1 MMAIV
6 DQKHL
11 NYDNEIELIEIIA
24 SEMQEQGLDPTNE
37 ENLDSYLN
45 SKLM

>member
-1 MMAIV
+1 MAIA

-24 SEMQEQGLDPTNE
+24 SEMQEQG
-37 ENLDSYLN
+37 
-45 SKLM
+45 

>member
-1 MMAIV
+1 M
-6 DQKHL
+6 KL
-11 NYDNEIELIEIIA
+11 NIEIIA
-24 SEMQEQGLDPTNE
+24 SEMQEQGLDPANE

>member
-1 MMAIV
+1 MMAIA

-24 SEMQEQGLDPTNE
+24 SEMQEQG
-37 ENLDSYLN
+37 
-45 SKLM
+45 